1 MIKIVLSYEDNYI
14 DRVEKIK
21 EEFFDDVEYFYV
33 EDYINKNISLNFT
46 NNDIIYILNNS
57 TYNLLLIKE
66 LKGKVYKIIN
76 EEYNN

>member
-57 TYNLLLIKE
+57 TYNLQLIKE
-66 LKGKVYKIIN
+66 NHVEFGYLGLH
-76 EEYNN
+76 

>member
-33 EDYINKNISLNFT
+33 EDYINKNISRLMFFKSFT
-46 NNDIIYILNNS
+46 KRSL
-57 TYNLLLIKE
+57 
-66 LKGKVYKIIN
+66 
-76 EEYNN
+76 